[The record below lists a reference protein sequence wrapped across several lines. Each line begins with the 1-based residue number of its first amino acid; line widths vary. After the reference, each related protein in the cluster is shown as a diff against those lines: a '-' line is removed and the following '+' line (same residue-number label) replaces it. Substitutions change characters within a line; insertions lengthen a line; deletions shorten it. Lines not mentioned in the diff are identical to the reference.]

1 MKPQSKT
8 RFKPMPERS
17 ENQHVI
23 LRVVAKLPIPLIAVY
38 GLYVHFHGDYG
49 PGGGFQA
56 GVIFASSIILYA
68 LIFGLDEAKREVPP
82 SWIRIIMSL
91 GVLVFGG
98 TGVATWLLGGEY
110 LNYTMFAPDSTHA
123 AGQHWG
129 IFAVEIGVLLT
140 VTSVILA
147 IFYAFG
153 SRGGSRRGSHS
164 PNPVDGDKS

>member
-1 MKPQSKT
+1 
-8 RFKPMPERS
+8 
-17 ENQHVI
+17 
-23 LRVVAKLPIPLIAVY
+23 
-38 GLYVHFHGDYG
+38 
-49 PGGGFQA
+49 
-56 GVIFASSIILYA
+56 
-68 LIFGLDEAKREVPP
+68 
-82 SWIRIIMSL
+82 MSL